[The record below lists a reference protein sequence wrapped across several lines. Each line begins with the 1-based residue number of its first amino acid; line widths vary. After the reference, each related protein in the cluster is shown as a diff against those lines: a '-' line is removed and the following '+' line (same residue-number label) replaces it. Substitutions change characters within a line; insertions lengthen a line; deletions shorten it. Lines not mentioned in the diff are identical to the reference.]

1 MQYQQGK
8 TLKMLLNVT
17 LVYILCIYDHGKT
30 LLLVCLRHDCVHA
43 WVYFLVTACTR
54 TCLCLCVGYVHACA
68 HYLCWS
74 KPPPV
79 DSCRALCS
87 SCWVGYSL
95 PGTGRHLRTSLRH
108 TRTSHSHS
116 SRGLRGNAHKHTTCC
131 LFPLKSIPLASASN
145 GLINPRNT
153 RTYLSVVLNNYNGTA
168 RIGDYRNESYRIHW
182 PLDSKLL

>member
-1 MQYQQGK
+1 
-8 TLKMLLNVT
+8 MLLNVT
-17 LVYILCIYDHGKT
+17 LVYILHMWPWQNLAT
-30 LLLVCLRHDCVHA
+30 CLFEAGLCTCLSIFSCNCVHQDLF
-43 WVYFLVTACTR
+43 VVVC
-54 TCLCLCVGYVHACA
+54 GYVHACSR
-68 HYLCWS
+68 YLCWS

-95 PGTGRHLRTSLRH
+95 PGTGRHLRTSLRR

-145 GLINPRNT
+145 GPINPINT
-153 RTYLSVVLNNYNGTA
+153 RTYLSGVLNNYNETA
-168 RIGDYRNESYRIHW
+168 RIGEYRNESYRIHW